1 MTAREAAYLALLAS
15 IRNEAFIAHSL
26 DQWVRKDNP
35 GKLDSAFAYEI
46 ASGSARMA
54 LALDHIGAQLSTS
67 GKLNL
72 KMKERALLRTAIYQ
86 YCFMNKVPL
95 YAIVNET
102 IELAKKY
109 CHKTFIA
116 YLNALLRKLGE
127 NRYTLP
133 DGNKPKDLSVRYSYP
148 LYFVD
153 ALISDYGK
161 EAAEDLLGQG
171 NNPPKTMVRVRPGV
185 DLSLDAFKF
194 LKPNNKMGLPIAII
208 DKAISLSALA
218 ELPEVYI
225 QNATPVA
232 LIASLAEQGTQ
243 PATILDLCAS
253 PGGKLLAAHDL
264 YPKARLFANDV
275 SPEKILRLSQNL
287 RKYNVQADLTC
298 GPGEAYESKE
308 PFDLIIL
315 DVPCSNTGVLNKR
328 PEARW
333 RLTPEAI
340 KDLGKTQMALLTH
353 AASLLSQD
361 GAIWYL
367 TCSILKHENEELLSR
382 FVRLHGLNI
391 KYYRT
396 VLPNGEGWDGG
407 FCALLKRGC

>member
-1 MTAREAAYLALLAS
+1 
-15 IRNEAFIAHSL
+15 
-26 DQWVRKDNP
+26 
-35 GKLDSAFAYEI
+35 
-46 ASGSARMA
+46 MA